1 MTSTAASPQPQTP
14 AGASHPGTRFGPWL
28 LIALLVLS
36 LVGFAVTRAVRVQ
49 DDIVNTVVLS
59 ETIEPG
65 ETATVEFTTTVDDS
79 RADVLI
85 TDTED
90 RQVRSLALGT
100 ALAAGPQRF
109 SWDGTGD
116 DGEPVA
122 PGRYGLRVI
131 LGEQGRD
138 IKPPGRIEVL
148 GPSGGG

>member
-1 MTSTAASPQPQTP
+1 MTSTAASPQPL
-14 AGASHPGTRFGPWL
+14 AGASHPGSRAGPWL
-28 LIALLVLS
+28 LVALLVLS
-36 LVGFAVTRAVRVQ
+36 LAAFAVTRAVRVQ

-59 ETIEPG
+59 EVIEPG
-65 ETATVEFTTTVDDS
+65 GTATVEFTTTVPDS

-122 PGRYGLRVI
+122 PGLYGLRVI

-138 IKPPGRIEVL
+138 IKPPGRIEVV
-148 GPSGGG
+148 GSTGGG